1 MCTRPNMVS
10 VRGHVIPC
18 SCGKCAECVTK
29 RQSSFGIR
37 GTEEMRNWKTTVFV
51 TLTLD
56 DDHIRYKKLG
66 DLLDDCSAN
75 KRLAFDK
82 SFYKRNGR
90 FPLDSEYPADVFDTD
105 SNIDKCSELLD
116 KRPQKD
122 FPRYQQGY
130 DFMHSERLNRD
141 TLIAVPDKAE
151 FSLFIKRLRQNIVN
165 SLFPRHMDEE
175 THKWI
180 RDKVDL
186 KKCAIKYIYGCE
198 YGPNTLRPHY
208 HLVFYTNLT
217 YWRFVDILRLTWQKG
232 FDKCYQLHC
241 DGEETN
247 AAISYVAKYLFKP
260 EWFENPYVSTG
271 IVPRPHRGFS
281 HGIGLSYVDRVV
293 KKNLAHIDCVFAG
306 KIKGDYY
313 GYNRDYLQAI
323 QDSFRVVSGG
333 YFYALPRYYKEK
345 ILPQTEKMTFS
356 IDYKTRTKNVRK
368 VKRTDSAHPF
378 CIALT
383 ANLLD
388 RIDEQM
394 DRDFKLYREAHKEQT
409 FADSACSYEIEI
421 SNTLRERDKVAA
433 KRLRDAYWKKA
444 RKFSM

>member
-29 RQSSFGIR
+29 RQSAFGIR

-151 FSLFIKRLRQNIVN
+151 FSLFMKRLRQNIVN

-247 AAISYVAKYLFKP
+247 AAISYRRLL
-260 EWFENPYVSTG
+260 
-271 IVPRPHRGFS
+271 I
-281 HGIGLSYVDRVV
+281 LVV
-293 KKNLAHIDCVFAG
+293 KLSLGQLI
-306 KIKGDYY
+306 IK
-313 GYNRDYLQAI
+313 
-323 QDSFRVVSGG
+323 
-333 YFYALPRYYKEK
+333 
-345 ILPQTEKMTFS
+345 
-356 IDYKTRTKNVRK
+356 
-368 VKRTDSAHPF
+368 
-378 CIALT
+378 
-383 ANLLD
+383 
-388 RIDEQM
+388 
-394 DRDFKLYREAHKEQT
+394 
-409 FADSACSYEIEI
+409 
-421 SNTLRERDKVAA
+421 
-433 KRLRDAYWKKA
+433 
-444 RKFSM
+444 